1 MPSMTPSS
9 DSSPDP
15 ADQGNTIA
23 FRIGLDGKGGCTDDA
38 DRAAIRWTHYRI
50 DDEGHTHLLINDR
63 RLAERIAEAM
73 TTENARP
80 RATLFEDG
88 LLVVLRGINC
98 NTGSVPEDMV
108 SMRAWVDGE
117 RVVTVSPRRVFAVED
132 VHQELRRGDGPT
144 TAIEVF
150 TRIATALVERMRPVV
165 DGLEEAVDALHEGML
180 NNGPEEIQRPLSDL
194 RHMTARLRR
203 HMAPQRDAL
212 RQLLKMKSDFLSADD
227 LAELSNAA
235 DNQSRYVEDADSVRE
250 RATVLQ
256 DELNNTVANE
266 MNRNMYLMSIIAAV
280 FLPLGLL
287 TGLLGINVG
296 GMPGTNSPIAFWS
309 VCGLMGLIALAE
321 VWYFRRR
328 RLL

>member
-1 MPSMTPSS
+1 MTSTS
-9 DSSPDP
+9 KSSPDP
-15 ADQGNTIA
+15 SDSVEAIA
-23 FRIGLDGKGGCTDDA
+23 FRVGLDGKGGCSNEA
-38 DRAAIRWTHYRI
+38 DGAAIRWTHYRI
-50 DDEGHTHLLINDR
+50 DDEEDAHLLIKDR
-63 RLAERIAEAM
+63 RLAERIADAM
-73 TTENARP
+73 IAGNARP

-98 NTGSVPEDMV
+98 NPGSAPEDMV
-108 SMRAWVDGE
+108 SMRAWVDGD

-132 VHQELRRGDGPT
+132 VHQELTRGDGPT
-144 TAIEVF
+144 RAVEVF
-150 TRIATALVERMRPVV
+150 TRIAVTLVERMRPVV
-165 DGLEEAVDALHEGML
+165 DGLEEAIDALHENL
-180 NNGPEEIQRPLSDL
+180 LSNGPEEIQRPLSDL

-212 RQLLKMKSDFLSADD
+212 RQLLKMKSDFLTQDD

-235 DNQSRYVEDADSVRE
+235 DNQSRYVEDVDSVRE

-256 DELNNTVANE
+256 DELNNNVAND

-296 GMPGTNSPIAFWS
+296 GIPGTESPIAFWA
-309 VCGLMGLIALAE
+309 VCGLMVLIAVVE

-328 RLL
+328 RLI